1 MICMSQSSGTPT
13 DYNVQRAGRDYRKGS
28 IYYASYGTEIVFM
41 LLSGFTA
48 IASTLRRT
56 DLSNL
61 RISYGALAASAVLM
75 SYQGYTNADVFS
87 VKIAAMTGPLP
98 LVISALVFVSADA
111 TNWRAIAR
119 LLRVGAGVLSLCV
132 LVNIAYLQS
141 ASRTEAL
148 TQLLFYLNALYWP
161 AVWLFLEDTSIGIRR
176 IPCLLPLIV
185 YGVGGIVVQTRL
197 CFIMIAC
204 ALILRAYRHG
214 TGRAVAMMFVG
225 ASCVVMLLTSS
236 GLNST
241 GKISTAWEGLSER
254 SLEDTRTGQL
264 EQFFD
269 DVGLKEL
276 VVGRGSFAT
285 WTWNG
290 VAWDGG
296 TDVGYLS
303 LALFGGVPLLLSYV
317 MFHFSPIIWRA
328 NRRRK
333 GFSSSCDLIVVLWAV
348 RMFSSSYPS
357 LSMEYYYLLLCIG
370 GCFAR
375 STKPSPSC
383 SHLAPQLQRLR
394 CDRTAL
400 SFALPINRQIQ

>member
-1 MICMSQSSGTPT
+1 MRSRCFLYG
-13 DYNVQRAGRDYRKGS
+13 NLVQRAGRDYRKGS

-197 CFIMIAC
+197 GFIMIAC
-204 ALILRAYRHG
+204 ALILRAYRHR

-269 DVGLKEL
+269 D
-276 VVGRGSFAT
+276 
-285 WTWNG
+285 
-290 VAWDGG
+290 
-296 TDVGYLS
+296 
-303 LALFGGVPLLLSYV
+303 
-317 MFHFSPIIWRA
+317 
-328 NRRRK
+328 
-333 GFSSSCDLIVVLWAV
+333 
-348 RMFSSSYPS
+348 
-357 LSMEYYYLLLCIG
+357 
-370 GCFAR
+370 
-375 STKPSPSC
+375 
-383 SHLAPQLQRLR
+383 
-394 CDRTAL
+394 
-400 SFALPINRQIQ
+400 